1 MLKFL
6 SRDFPWPCLNP
17 PPHPPYPPTPRQHRI
32 SLLFTSGFLK
42 EYISL
47 VIALGLWG
55 HGDQGDG
62 RFSKEKGGYIGFHG
76 GSLVGKLSG
85 PSLGKIS
92 R

>member
-1 MLKFL
+1 
-6 SRDFPWPCLNP
+6 
-17 PPHPPYPPTPRQHRI
+17 
-32 SLLFTSGFLK
+32 LK

-62 RFSKEKGGYIGFHG
+62 RFSKENGGYIGFHG